1 MSAINS
7 VLEYYYPYL
16 AAIAKNSKN
25 PKEKL
30 SRNDVMRYGN
40 SLRELQ
46 RGLTGNREL
55 PGSGYLEFSDQ
66 LAVYTL
72 YYWPISFVQTFLALS
87 EIAQRGKLPK
97 IETLLDL
104 GSGPGPNS
112 FAALE
117 FGAKR
122 CYLLDSS
129 ERALNTA
136 LTLAERI
143 ISNTSNFSVSCINLE
158 TMPGDALPGAPET
171 CDLIIASHSIN
182 ELWKNEP
189 DAAIKRERLLMKA
202 WEQLAPDG
210 LLLVIEPSAMVT
222 SRPALLV
229 RDRLLTSLS
238 DAECV
243 APCPGSNLCP
253 MLQKGEARTCHSTW
267 LWEPPQAV
275 AELARAAGLERDAVK
290 ATWYA
295 LKKSKAKQKACAA
308 PQTSADN
315 TTPALEGR
323 IVSEPML
330 NKAGRIRYLVCT
342 EAGLMTVSAAR
353 TDSRA
358 EACGF
363 FRLKR
368 GDLVRFSSLQVREG
382 AFNFGFSEKTDMQM
396 IMIAPNADSCPAPAR
411 RS

>member
-7 VLEYYYPYL
+7 VLEHYYPYL

-25 PKEKL
+25 TKESL
-30 SRNDVMRYGN
+30 NRSDVMRYGN

-55 PGSGYLEFSDQ
+55 PGSGYLEHSDQ

-87 EIAQRGKLPK
+87 EIAQRGKLPR
-97 IETLLDL
+97 IETLFDL

-117 FGAKR
+117 FGAKK
-122 CYLLDSS
+122 CSLLDSS

-143 ISNTSNFSVSCINLE
+143 ISNTSNFSISCVNLE
-158 TMPGDALPGAPET
+158 TMPDDALPGAAEA

-189 DAAIKRERLLMKA
+189 DAASRRERLLRNA

-210 LLLVIEPSAMVT
+210 LLLVIEPSDMVT
-222 SRPALLV
+222 SRPALLL
-229 RDRLLTSLS
+229 RDRLLTSLP

-243 APCPGSNLCP
+243 APCPGSNPCP

-267 LWEPPQAV
+267 LWEPPQPV
-275 AELARAAGLERDAVK
+275 AELARAAGLDRDAVK

-295 LKKSKAKQKACAA
+295 LKKSKTR
-308 PQTSADN
+308 QTASADPCSAFGD
-315 TTPALEGR
+315 TASALEGR

-342 EAGLMTVSAAR
+342 ETGLKTVSAAR
-353 TDSRA
+353 TDSHA
-358 EACGF
+358 ETLGF
-363 FRLKR
+363 FGLKR
-368 GDLVRFSSLQVREG
+368 GDLVRFSTLQAREG
-382 AFNFGFSEKTDMQM
+382 VFNYGLSEKTSLHF
-396 IMIAPNADSCPAPAR
+396 IMKAPDVDSCQKPPR
-411 RS
+411 KP